1 VNLVS
6 ETERLPDVR
15 ESLFRYRSYTPIPFL
30 LVMVLFSKP
39 TDVSMV
45 AGAAIALLG
54 EAMRFWGVAFA
65 GSLTRVTGSVG
76 APEVVVAGPYAYT
89 RNPLYIG
96 NIMMYC
102 GVGVMANALS
112 PWLVLVALV
121 YFAIQY
127 SMIVSLEEEFL
138 EKEFGDVYLQFK
150 KDVPRFFPRLA
161 PNRHPA
167 QDHQKADW
175 SEAFRSE
182 RRTFQAIL
190 IMMILLLAIWYWR

>member
-1 VNLVS
+1 MADL
-6 ETERLPDVR
+6 R

-30 LVMVLFSKP
+30 LAMVLFARPSEV
-39 TDVSMV
+39 TMA
-45 AGAAIALLG
+45 AGALLAFLG
-54 EAMRFWGVAFA
+54 ETMRFWGVAYA

-102 GVGVMANALS
+102 GVGIMANALS
-112 PWLVLVALV
+112 PWLVLVAFA
-121 YFAIQY
+121 YFTVQY
-127 SMIVSLEEEFL
+127 WMIVSLEEEFL

-150 KDVPRFFPRLA
+150 KDVPRFFPRIA

-167 QDHQKADW
+167 QEHQKANW

-190 IMMILLLAIWYWR
+190 IVMVLLLAIWYWR

>member
-1 VNLVS
+1 MTDL
-6 ETERLPDVR
+6 R

-30 LVMVLFSKP
+30 SAMVLFARP
-39 TDVSMV
+39 TEATMA
-45 AGAAIALLG
+45 AGAVLALLG
-54 EAMRFWGVAFA
+54 ETMRFWGVAYA

-76 APEVVVAGPYAYT
+76 APEVVVAGPYAFT

-102 GVGVMANALS
+102 GVGIMANALS
-112 PWLVLVALV
+112 PWLVLVAFA
-121 YFAIQY
+121 YFTVQY
-127 SMIVSLEEEFL
+127 WMIVSLEEEFL
-138 EKEFGDVYLQFK
+138 EKEFGAVYLQFK
-150 KDVPRFFPRLA
+150 KHVPRFFPRFA

-167 QDHQKADW
+167 QEHQKADW

-190 IMMILLLAIWYWR
+190 LVMVLLLAIWYWR

>member
-1 VNLVS
+1 M
-6 ETERLPDVR
+6 R

-30 LVMVLFSKP
+30 LAMVLFARP
-39 TDVSMV
+39 TEITM
-45 AGAAIALLG
+45 AIGGVLALLG
-54 EAMRFWGVAFA
+54 ETMRFWGVAYA

-102 GVGVMANALS
+102 GVGIMSNALS
-112 PWLVLVALV
+112 PWLALVAFV
-121 YFAIQY
+121 YFAVQY

-138 EKEFGDVYLQFK
+138 EKEFGEVYLQFK
-150 KDVPRFFPRLA
+150 KDVPRFFPRFV

-167 QDHQKADW
+167 QEHQKADW
-175 SEAFRSE
+175 SEAVRSE

-190 IMMILLLAIWYWR
+190 LIMALLIAIWYWR